1 MSLSNAQEIGEHRPN
16 NKNILQMLACQARY
30 LGETFV
36 HFYRT
41 ITLLLL
47 VIAVA
52 ACGEAGTPASPAA
65 SGTAAPDVAT
75 MPAAVPATPN
85 TQNPATAAAPAP
97 TATVTALQTAASPTL
112 PASVQA
118 TLSATPP
125 AAPTDEAP
133 TLPTVSPGDF
143 ERTVQVDG
151 KPRTYLIH
159 IPPTDTQIDAMPF
172 LLVLHG
178 EGATARS
185 MVATTQF
192 NTKSDKDTFVVAYA
206 NGSATGAAWSAADL
220 PFITALLDDV
230 LRKDLVDPERVYVTG
245 FGGGGQMAYRLAQTL
260 PDRISAIA
268 AVDATPAEQKSPASP
283 VALLAIHHKNDAQA
297 PYAQAAQ
304 VVAAWA
310 KGNGC
315 GATPGHETL
324 GADAGDFYSSCDAG
338 ADVFFYTLNS
348 GAHAWPATVG
358 TAKTVDLIWSFFTD
372 RTP

>member
-1 MSLSNAQEIGEHRPN
+1 M
-16 NKNILQMLACQARY
+16 Y
-30 LGETFV
+30 
-36 HFYRT
+36 FYRT

-47 VIAVA
+47 IMAVA
-52 ACGEAGTPASPAA
+52 ACGEGGTPASPAA
-65 SGTAAPDVAT
+65 SSTAAPGAAT
-75 MPAAVPATPN
+75 VPAAVPATPN
-85 TQNPATAAAPAP
+85 TQKPATATAPAP
-97 TATVTALQTAASPTL
+97 ASTAAAAQTVAPPTI

-125 AAPTDEAP
+125 AAPTEDAP

-159 IPPTDTQIDAMPF
+159 VPPTDTQIDAMPF

-178 EGATARS
+178 EGATARA

-192 NTKSDKDTFVVAYA
+192 NTKSDQDTFVVAYA

-230 LRKDLVDPERVYVTG
+230 LRKDLVDPERVYVAG

-260 PDRISAIA
+260 PDRVSAIA
-268 AVDATPAEQKSPASP
+268 AVDAAPAEQKLPAFP

-304 VVAAWA
+304 SAAAWA

-324 GADAGDFYSSCDAG
+324 GADAGDFYSACTAG
-338 ADVFFYTLNS
+338 ADVFFYTLN
-348 GAHAWPATVG
+348 GGTHAWPATVG
-358 TAKTVDLIWSFFTD
+358 TTKTVDLIWSFFTD